1 MSALAKINVLF
12 FSYLV
17 IEHLNKTRRENT
29 NPAPMAYFY
38 CVRNPAEPERA
49 DPDEIMRSILK
60 QLSSSTSAISVRE
73 PVATR
78 YKELKKEATESGCED
93 PPKLTVSECEEL
105 ILELLISNPAT
116 IVIDALDECNPARR
130 HELLQA
136 LDNIIQ
142 VSSNV
147 VNIFVSSR
155 DDNDIVCQLENS
167 SNVIIKSSDN
177 CEDIQRYIISQVD
190 RLIKNKRL
198 LSGKVSEELKKQIIS
213 VLTKGAQGM

>member
-1 MSALAKINVLF
+1 M
-12 FSYLV
+12 
-17 IEHLNKTRRENT
+17 IEHLNKARSENK
-29 NPAPMAYFY
+29 NPAPTAYFY

-60 QLSSSTSAISVRE
+60 QLSSSKSTVSVRE

-78 YKELKKEATESGCED
+78 YKELKKEATESGCEE
-93 PPKLTVSECEEL
+93 PSKLTVAECEEL

-116 IVIDALDECNPARR
+116 IIIDALDECNPARR
-130 HELLQA
+130 HELLHA

-142 VSSNV
+142 ASSNV

-155 DDNDIVCQLENS
+155 NDNDIACRLETS
-167 SNVIIKSSDN
+167 PNVIIKSSDN
-177 CEDIQRYIISQVD
+177 REDIQRYIISQVD
-190 RLIKNKRL
+190 RLITNKRL

-213 VLTKGAQGM
+213 VLTQGAQGM